1 MTAKEYYI
9 NRDELLSILDE
20 SRNVVLYD
28 SAIPGVISMLYVKL
42 FSDSVI
48 YFKTVE
54 KAKDLFDR
62 MRSDLV
68 QIRNNPEGSIYHRDF
83 VSAINEINQTCNLE
97 NPRQV
102 LDYNSESYFSKR
114 LKQWKE
120 KEDNLNKEIQALKQ
134 SNEKSEEK
142 EVELREV
149 KEKIK
154 STEAEKD
161 ALEKKLDAQNNLESR
176 ISKAFSELKN
186 HISPLTN
193 EQTRLKWMFYI
204 YAFLCIG
211 VFGILIYFELSYLKH
226 WKDAGAGTGNWI
238 NYLPFYIPVPIVGAL
253 LWAFIYQMNRA
264 QRQLMQVA
272 NVLFHI
278 DYVEGLLLAINNVTI
293 DINSSSEKICNVLDN
308 MIKNYISFPDGL
320 SEQAL
325 DKELSKENINIH
337 TFINLAKE
345 IKDVIK

>member
-1 MTAKEYYI
+1 MTAKEYFI

-28 SAIPGVISMLYVKL
+28 SSISGIISMLYLKL
-42 FSDSVI
+42 SSDSVI
-48 YFKTVE
+48 YYKTIE

-68 QIRNNPEGSIYHRDF
+68 EIRKSPVDIIYQRDLI
-83 VSAINEINQTCNLE
+83 SAINEINQASFLE
-97 NPRQV
+97 NPRNFF
-102 LDYNSESYFSKR
+102 DYNSENYFSKR
-114 LKQWKE
+114 INDWKE
-120 KEDNLNKEIQALKQ
+120 REKQLNEEIQNLRH
-134 SNEKSEEK
+134 SNEEYEEK
-142 EVELREV
+142 EEELKKI
-149 KEKIK
+149 KEKINQIQ
-154 STEAEKD
+154 TEKD
-161 ALEKKLDAQNNLESR
+161 DLEKKLDAQNNLEGK

-186 HISPLTN
+186 HIKPLET
-193 EQTRLKWMFYI
+193 EKSRLNWMFGI
-204 YAFLCIG
+204 YAFLCIVVLVILV
-211 VFGILIYFELSYLKH
+211 VFECYYLCK
-226 WKDAGAGTGNWI
+226 WEKADNWI
-238 NYLPFYIPVPIVGAL
+238 DYLPFYIPVPIVGAL

>member
-1 MTAKEYYI
+1 MTAKEYSK
-9 NRDELLSILDE
+9 NRDEFLSILDE
-20 SRNVVLYD
+20 TRWIMLYD
-28 SAIPGVISMLYVKL
+28 SAIQTTINLLYLKL
-42 FSDSVI
+42 SSNSEF
-48 YFKTVE
+48 YFKTIE

-68 QIRNNPEGSIYHRDF
+68 EIRKNSGLSNYHMDF
-83 VSAINEINQTCNLE
+83 VSAINEINLTCILE
-97 NPRQV
+97 SPRQIY
-102 LDYNSESYFSKR
+102 DYNSENYFSKR
-114 LKQWKE
+114 ISQWKE
-120 KEDNLNKEIQALKQ
+120 KENSLNKEIQTLKQ

-142 EVELREV
+142 EVELKEV
-149 KEKIK
+149 REKIK
-154 STEAEKD
+154 KTEAEKD

-204 YAFLCIG
+204 YASLCIG
-211 VFGILIYFELSYLKH
+211 VFGILIYFEWSYLQH
-226 WKDAGAGTGNWI
+226 WKDADAGNWI

-325 DKELSKENINIH
+325 DKELSKDSINIH

-345 IKDVIK
+345 IKEVIK